1 MPPISPNAT
10 AKYGINSS
18 TIEISAY
25 HIKNYKSKF
34 AKYCYLC
41 SLLVFP
47 TNWHKNM
54 KKIIVI
60 LSLIVLFG
68 FADIVSAKPG
78 AIDSIFRSHKLR
90 GSFLMLDYSAN
101 KFTVY
106 NDARCR
112 RRISPA
118 STFKMPNTLIALE
131 LGIVKD
137 TNHLFK
143 WDGTPRRMDIWNKDM
158 NLAEAMRVSCVPC
171 YQEIATQ
178 IGSER
183 MQQWLDKFNYGNKC
197 IGDSSHID
205 KFWLNDSLKISQYEQ
220 IDFLKKIYF
229 SNISAKKKNIDIL
242 KSIIIKEQNDKYTI
256 SGKTGTSIQKKLT
269 GWYVG
274 YVENSGKV
282 YFFATSIEANIPKEG
297 LLTQERIDL
306 TYDILRHL
314 KVID

>member
-1 MPPISPNAT
+1 
-10 AKYGINSS
+10 
-18 TIEISAY
+18 
-25 HIKNYKSKF
+25 
-34 AKYCYLC
+34 
-41 SLLVFP
+41 
-47 TNWHKNM
+47 M
-54 KKIIVI
+54 KKIIAI

-68 FADIVSAKPG
+68 FADIASAKPG
-78 AIDSIFRSHKLR
+78 AIDSIFRVHQLR

-106 NDARCR
+106 NDARCN

-118 STFKMPNTLIALE
+118 STFKLPNTLIALE

-242 KSIIIKEQNDKYTI
+242 KSIIIKERNDKYTI

-269 GWYVG
+269 GWYIG
-274 YVENSGKV
+274 YVEKAGKV
-282 YFFATSIEANIPKEG
+282 YFFATSIEANTPKEG